1 MEHNIHDR
9 RAPHGPRFANIDAGG
24 DGKISLQA
32 GCIDRSP
39 RAFWPSL
46 DATRVVSC
54 RFRLHAFGSRF
65 TLHRFAMSVYEV
77 LCRSEHARTCIQ
89 RLEFLYFARQNLH
102 LTAYDVGDME
112 LKQFYKS
119 PLPRVQESSLA
130 GRYCDFPRWG
140 HPSASGMDRNGD
152 GVDAEELLN
161 FIKEQHAELSG
172 RKAP

>member
-65 TLHRFAMSVYEV
+65 TLPCQYMKFCV
-77 LCRSEHARTCIQ
+77 
-89 RLEFLYFARQNLH
+89 
-102 LTAYDVGDME
+102 
-112 LKQFYKS
+112 
-119 PLPRVQESSLA
+119 
-130 GRYCDFPRWG
+130 
-140 HPSASGMDRNGD
+140 DRNMPEPVFKGW
-152 GVDAEELLN
+152 N
-161 FIKEQHAELSG
+161 FFISLDKTSISLHTTWATWN
-172 RKAP
+172 